1 LRTKRLASWH
11 SSWGHE
17 PIFFLTNSK
26 TCRLPLLQ
34 KVIRQDPKFA
44 DAIYR
49 LGKIQLEQGETKA
62 AILNLETSAK
72 LNPRSDYL
80 HYQLSLAYQRDL
92 RSMDAEGEMKLY
104 QALKV
109 RRRGRGE
116 SQSD

>member
-44 DAIYR
+44 DAIYQ

-62 AILNLETSAK
+62 AILNLETMPSSIREAIICITSYHWPI
-72 LNPRSDYL
+72 N
-80 HYQLSLAYQRDL
+80 AT
-92 RSMDAEGEMKLY
+92 
-104 QALKV
+104 
-109 RRRGRGE
+109 
-116 SQSD
+116 